1 MTNVLEFPS
10 REKQAYQF
18 LTEQLSTLLRDK
30 GADQELI
37 DHATQLLSK
46 VYGELEHADF
56 SFSVDLPSDIA
67 IDEAERLQQQI
78 GSGIEALGK
87 HHHSLTLKLAASL
100 RLVLRL
106 RGELFEGNMV
116 RRGFPGRR
124 LRRSRSS

>member
-46 VYGELEHADF
+46 VYGELEDADF
-56 SFSVDLPSDIA
+56 SFSVDLP
-67 IDEAERLQQQI
+67 
-78 GSGIEALGK
+78 
-87 HHHSLTLKLAASL
+87 LTLLLTKLSGFNSKSG
-100 RLVLRL
+100 LVLR
-106 RGELFEGNMV
+106 RYASTITV
-116 RRGFPGRR
+116 
-124 LRRSRSS
+124 

>member
-1 MTNVLEFPS
+1 MTNILEFPS

-30 GADQELI
+30 GADEELI

-46 VYGELEHADF
+46 VYGELEDADF

-78 GSGIEALGK
+78 GSGIEALRK
-87 HHHSLTLKLAASL
+87 HHHSLTLKLAAKLLLTEL
-100 RLVLRL
+100 RLYQQAR
-106 RGELFEGNMV
+106 N
-116 RRGFPGRR
+116 
-124 LRRSRSS
+124 

>member
-46 VYGELEHADF
+46 VYGELEDADF

-78 GSGIEALGK
+78 GSGIEALRK
-87 HHHSLTLKLAASL
+87 HHHLLTLKLAAKLLLAEL
-100 RLVLRL
+100 RLYQQAR
-106 RGELFEGNMV
+106 N
-116 RRGFPGRR
+116 
-124 LRRSRSS
+124 